1 LSRVILQEGSNF
13 SNNTKS
19 AVQKTCM
26 PKKINTSTEE
36 RVIKVTNLK
45 TDKVEKMRSVTI
57 CKLKDKT
64 LNNVRSQNSTHNTDS
79 KEHHDVLIFTW
90 RITLKPTFNS
100 LPSC

>member
-1 LSRVILQEGSNF
+1 
-13 SNNTKS
+13 
-19 AVQKTCM
+19 M
-26 PKKINTSTEE
+26 PKKINTSTAE